1 MSAPK
6 PPLAWPPLVGVE
18 RVPMVIRVR
27 DTVLTLLAW
36 ATLVYLLRD
45 SIALAWDYLRAP
57 MFEFTHLEPP
67 DWRALLRQ
75 LEPYGRFS
83 AWLIAWLVFW
93 GLVRRKRI
101 RAVPPSEQPPELP
114 VESQASALDLDPGDV
129 ERWREWRIAVV
140 EFDDA
145 GRPRA
150 ARDGAATARAGT
162 M

>member
-1 MSAPK
+1 MNTRDPR
-6 PPLAWPPLVGVE
+6 PAWPPLVGVE
-18 RVPMVIRVR
+18 RVPLFIRVR

-57 MFEFTHLEPP
+57 MFELTHLPPP
-67 DWRALLRQ
+67 DWRGLAKQ
-75 LEPYGRFS
+75 LEPYGRFV
-83 AWLIAWLVFW
+83 AGLIAWLVFW
-93 GLVRRKRI
+93 GFVRRKRI

-114 VESQASALDLDPGDV
+114 VEAQATALDLDPADV

-145 GRPRA
+145 GRPRS
-150 ARDGAATARAGT
+150 ARDGANPVRPGT